1 MPLPIQFTKLLTGA
15 PWPGDAAAAA
25 LGSCVITAFDPV
37 SDAEAVAA
45 LARACRS
52 EKGRQEGRQEG
63 PQEGPQ
69 EGRQEEGPHAGHFL
83 PAGVLAE
90 LAGRPG
96 RAVQAWLA
104 WPLDERMP
112 PAVATP
118 AAGLPPRHPLGL
130 VTLVVVPAVPPRAS
144 IGWLLVDP
152 AFRRRGVAQALVTAA
167 LAAAHAAGAERVT
180 AETLPTWPAAAAF
193 WRAAGFSEHRQG
205 ADR

>member
-15 PWPGDAAAAA
+15 PWPGDAAAVAV
-25 LGSCVITAFDPV
+25 GPCRITAFDPV
-37 SDAEAVAA
+37 GDAEAVAA

-52 EKGRQEGRQEG
+52 EEERQEG
-63 PQEGPQ
+63 PHK
-69 EGRQEEGPHAGHFL
+69 GPHAGHFL

-104 WPLDERMP
+104 WPRDERMP

-152 AFRRRGVAQALVTAA
+152 AARRRGVAQTLVTAA

-193 WRAAGFSEHRQG
+193 WRAAGFRELRPG
-205 ADR
+205 ADL

>member
-1 MPLPIQFTKLLTGA
+1 MG
-15 PWPGDAAAAA
+15 
-25 LGSCVITAFDPV
+25 
-37 SDAEAVAA
+37 
-45 LARACRS
+45 
-52 EKGRQEGRQEG
+52 GRGG
-63 PQEGPQ
+63 
-69 EGRQEEGPHAGHFL
+69 EGPHAGHFL

-180 AETLPTWPAAAAF
+180 AETLLTWPAAAAF
-193 WRAAGFSEHRQG
+193 WRAAGFREHRRG

>member
-15 PWPGDAAAAA
+15 PRPGDAAAVAA
-25 LGSCVITAFDPV
+25 GPCRITAFDPIG
-37 SDAEAVAA
+37 DAETVAA

-52 EKGRQEGRQEG
+52 EKGRQKWRQKG
-63 PQEGPQ
+63 PQEEPHKGL
-69 EGRQEEGPHAGHFL
+69 HAGHFL

-193 WRAAGFSEHRQG
+193 WRAAGFREHRRG

>member
-1 MPLPIQFTKLLTGA
+1 MPLPIHFTKLLTGA
-15 PWPGDAAAAA
+15 PRPGDAAAAA
-25 LGSCVITAFDPV
+25 VGPCRITAFDPA

-52 EKGRQEGRQEG
+52 EKWRQEGRQK
-63 PQEGPQ
+63 
-69 EGRQEEGPHAGHFL
+69 GRQEEGPHAGHFL

-118 AAGLPPRHPLGL
+118 ATGLPPRHPLGL

-167 LAAAHAAGAERVT
+167 LAAAHAAGTERVT

-193 WRAAGFSEHRQG
+193 WRAAGFSEHRPG